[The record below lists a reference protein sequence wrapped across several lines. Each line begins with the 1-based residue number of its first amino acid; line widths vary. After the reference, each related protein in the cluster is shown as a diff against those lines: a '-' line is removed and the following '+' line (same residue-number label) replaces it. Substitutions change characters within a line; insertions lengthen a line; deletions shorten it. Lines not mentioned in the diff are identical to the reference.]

1 MICVFMLFVYRS
13 IYLVVCMSFFLSI
26 LFTYHHIYV
35 SLSTSESS
43 YFSMLFLPRMYAFYD
58 LAYHLQSPIFVS
70 WFPSYFVYPIFVVLV
85 QILMYCLFVCLLAW
99 LVGWLFLCLFVCLFV
114 CPISVG
120 PRQWIL

>member
-13 IYLVVCMSFFLSI
+13 YYLVVCMSFFLSI

-58 LAYHLQSPIFVS
+58 LAYHLQSPMYPGFLPILCT
-70 WFPSYFVYPIFVVLV
+70 PSCSNPNV
-85 QILMYCLFVCLLAW
+85 
-99 LVGWLFLCLFVCLFV
+99 LFVCLFV
-114 CPISVG
+114 CLFASLVGWLFVCLFVQYPSVHANG
-120 PRQWIL
+120 YCDIKS